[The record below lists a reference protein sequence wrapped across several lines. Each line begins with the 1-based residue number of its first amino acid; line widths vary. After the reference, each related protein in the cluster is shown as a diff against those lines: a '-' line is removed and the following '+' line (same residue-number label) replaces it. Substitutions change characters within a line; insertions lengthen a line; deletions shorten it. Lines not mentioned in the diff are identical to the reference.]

1 MFAAIRRA
9 LSFASTFAACITF
22 HIGRARSFHP
32 VSSNR
37 VGIQDRTTAAGR
49 GEGAS
54 PVLRRLA
61 LLVLLNALW
70 RAARQLA
77 G

>member
-1 MFAAIRRA
+1 MF
-9 LSFASTFAACITF
+9 
-22 HIGRARSFHP
+22 
-32 VSSNR
+32 
-37 VGIQDRTTAAGR
+37 DAAGPLR
-49 GEGAS
+49 RSKIQRLLLLSESRLVALRQIKAAGSGEGAS